1 MPVPEVNNDAHIVT
15 EPKPVELYDAHYY
28 QNCCGRPYERNHE
41 QLRFFGIMAG
51 RLIRAVAP
59 KQMLDVG
66 CALGMLVE
74 SLRDRGV
81 DATGIDISPF
91 AISQV
96 REDIKPF
103 CAVSSILEPFPQ
115 GHYDFIICMEVVE
128 HLSEAD
134 ASQAVTNLC
143 RHSDDILLTTSPLD
157 FREATHFNV
166 QPPEYW
172 AGLFALNGFYR
183 DLSVDVSFVMP
194 WGMRFRR
201 ITEPVH
207 RLVVAYEREL
217 WQRTQQ
223 LRGMQETAMLM
234 REQAASYETVQRLLE
249 EANGFLATKTREIE
263 ESQRIIAEN
272 ENKIAAATAS
282 SDRFE
287 NELRSVYASKAWRLF
302 IAPFRRLLS
311 PR

>member
-1 MPVPEVNNDAHIVT
+1 MT
-15 EPKPVELYDAHYY
+15 ELKSGELYDAHYY
-28 QNCCGRPYERNHE
+28 QNCCGRPYERNQE

-103 CAVSSILEPFPQ
+103 CSVGSILEPFPQ
-115 GHYDFIICMEVVE
+115 ERYDFILCMEVVE

-134 ASQAVTNLC
+134 APHAIANLC
-143 RHSDDILLTTSPLD
+143 QHSDDILLTTSPLD

-172 AGLFALNGFYR
+172 AGLMALNGFCR
-183 DLSVDVSFVMP
+183 DLSADVSFVMP
-194 WGMRFRR
+194 WAMRFRR
-201 ITEPVH
+201 LTEPIH
-207 RLVVAYEREL
+207 RLVVSYEREL

-223 LRGMQETAMLM
+223 LRGMQETALLM

-249 EANGFLATKTREIE
+249 ESNGSLAAKTKELGE
-263 ESQRIIAEN
+263 VGKLIAEK
-272 ENKIAAATAS
+272 ESAIAAARAS

-287 NELRSVYASKAWRLF
+287 NDLRSIYASRAWRWF
-302 IAPFRRLLS
+302 VAPFRRLLS